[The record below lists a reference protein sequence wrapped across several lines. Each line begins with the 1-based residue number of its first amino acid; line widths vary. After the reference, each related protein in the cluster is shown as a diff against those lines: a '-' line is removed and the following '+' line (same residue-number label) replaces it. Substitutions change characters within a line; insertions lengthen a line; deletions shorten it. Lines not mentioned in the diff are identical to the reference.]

1 MKLIFLD
8 IDGVLNNCMSSGV
21 FHESST
27 IYGCITELNRILLTS
42 EAGIILISN
51 WKDSYDFKII
61 KNLLLYE
68 RGIYQHSILG
78 LTSIGIN
85 KEEGITHFLKNPPLE
100 IDNFIIIDDNLDM
113 KDELL
118 RSKYIKTE
126 SMIGLTQIE
135 ADLAIQK
142 LLQ

>member
-27 IYGCITELNRILLTS
+27 IHECISELNRILLTS
-42 EAGIILISN
+42 EAGIILIST
-51 WKDSYDFKII
+51 WKDSYDFKTI
-61 KNLLLYE
+61 KNLLYE
-68 RGIYQHSILG
+68 RGVYQHSILG
-78 LTSIGIN
+78 LTPIGIN
-85 KEEGITHFLKNPPLE
+85 KEEGITYFLNNPPLE
-100 IDNFIIIDDNLDM
+100 IDEFVIIDDNLDM

-126 SMIGLTQIE
+126 SMIGLTNTD

-142 LLQ
+142 LQ